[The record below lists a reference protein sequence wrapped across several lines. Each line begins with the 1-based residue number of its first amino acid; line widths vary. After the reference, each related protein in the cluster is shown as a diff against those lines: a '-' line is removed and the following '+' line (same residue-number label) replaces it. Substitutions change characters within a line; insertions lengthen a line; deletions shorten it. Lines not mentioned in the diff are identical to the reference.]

1 MEKIENTER
10 ISDTNID
17 VTLPVK
23 IGYSVIDELLRS
35 KMIGE
40 IISKED
46 SNGEKSNYAQILDV
60 SIEKS
65 QLEAYDFLLN
75 INLQTLTSLFKNKQ
89 VKILFHAS
97 LDLDKGQQRVS
108 LKDYLIDG
116 KTKNW
121 IADQLLET
129 VLNKWMYGKFK
140 KKMNFDFMPHIE
152 KHIKSL
158 NEKLENKLEA
168 KEGIHL
174 IGSLENLELSNL
186 KAGDADLWISVTT
199 KGTGIIELTKLDF

>member
-17 VTLPVK
+17 VTIPVK
-23 IGYSVIDELLRS
+23 IGYPVLDKLLRS

-46 SNGEKSNYAQILDV
+46 SEGKKSNYAQILDV

-65 QLEAYDFLLN
+65 ELEAYDLRLN

-89 VKILFHAS
+89 VKIFFYAS
-97 LDLDKGQQRVS
+97 LDLDKVQQKIS
-108 LKDYLIDG
+108 LKDYEIDG

-129 VLNKWMYGKFK
+129 VVNKWMYAKVK

-152 KHIKSL
+152 EHIKSL

-174 IGSLENLELSNL
+174 IGSLENIELSNL
-186 KAGDADLWISVTT
+186 KAGESDLWLSVTT

>member
-17 VTLPVK
+17 VTIPVK
-23 IGYSVIDELLRS
+23 IGYPVLDKLLRS

-46 SNGEKSNYAQILDV
+46 SEGKKSNYAQILDV

-65 QLEAYDFLLN
+65 ELEAYDLRLN

-89 VKILFHAS
+89 VKIFFYAS
-97 LDLDKGQQRVS
+97 LDLDKEQQKIS
-108 LKDYLIDG
+108 LKDYQIDG

-129 VLNKWMYGKFK
+129 VVNKWMYAKVK

-174 IGSLENLELSNL
+174 IGSLENIELSNL
-186 KAGDADLWISVTT
+186 KAGENDLWLSVTT